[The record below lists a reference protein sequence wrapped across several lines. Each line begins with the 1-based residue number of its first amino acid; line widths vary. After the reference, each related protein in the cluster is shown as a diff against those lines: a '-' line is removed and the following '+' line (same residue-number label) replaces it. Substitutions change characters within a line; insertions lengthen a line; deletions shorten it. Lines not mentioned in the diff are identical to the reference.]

1 MNANRSTSRPRL
13 LIHGLLA
20 ALAVTTSASI
30 AAIDQPEP
38 SNPNQSKQPVAD
50 AKLNEILED
59 VDRRGVQV
67 ISLRAAFR
75 QEKRTAMLNKPLV
88 SSGKLA
94 IKGDHTRWD
103 TLEPHR
109 STMTIDP
116 QSLRIHYPEQSVVE
130 IYDLG
135 DDYRQFSGSPIPRLD
150 KLRQAF
156 DIAHLPVALN
166 SPPKSGGTAEPDS
179 TYIRLGL
186 TPKTDQLKQ
195 HITRLNVLIDT
206 RLPCAVQ
213 MTVEDIDGDI
223 TDIKFSD
230 IKINADVADKDVSLD
245 VPAGTR
251 EVHPLSGSAPA
262 TNPPGSPK

>member
-1 MNANRSTSRPRL
+1 MNTIRSSSRPRPL
-13 LIHGLLA
+13 VHGLLA
-20 ALAVTTSASI
+20 GLAVATSASL
-30 AAIDQPEP
+30 AAIDPPSQPNAADQP
-38 SNPNQSKQPVAD
+38 AAKDPYGISN

-59 VDRRGVQV
+59 VDRRGAAVT
-67 ISLRAAFR
+67 SLRANFR

-156 DIAHLPVALN
+156 EIAHLPVALN
-166 SPPKSGGTAEPDS
+166 SPPANGGKTEPDY

-195 HITRLNVLIDT
+195 HLTRLSVVIDT

-223 TDIKFSD
+223 TDIKFSE
-230 IKINADVADKDVSLD
+230 IKINAEVADKDVALN
-245 VPAGTR
+245 VPSGTR
-251 EVHPLSGSAPA
+251 EVRPLG
-262 TNPPGSPK
+262 GSPK